1 MFAFNFSLFAKPPPQ
16 MFNISN
22 IAIICDMSPALQK
35 LRKDLDHA
43 KARHALPGATAQNPV
58 GFDVIEMLFT
68 AIAAQD
74 VEIRRLKALG
84 HADAGT
90 VEATPHASSVGST
103 LDVTTDAYVGHTEA
117 PANSVVYQAKKPKP
131 PHVEP
136 PVADAAPSDSG
147 L

>member
-1 MFAFNFSLFAKPPPQ
+1 
-16 MFNISN
+16 
-22 IAIICDMSPALQK
+22 MSPALQK

-43 KARHALPGATAQNPV
+43 KARHALPGAPAQNPV
-58 GFDVIEMLFT
+58 GFDVIDLLFS

-74 VEIRRLKALG
+74 VELRRLKAQG
-84 HADAGT
+84 HTDAGG
-90 VEATPHASSVGST
+90 VDATPHTGSVGST
-103 LDVTTDAYVGHTEA
+103 LDVTTDAYVGHIEA

-136 PVADAAPSDSG
+136 PVADASPSDRSPSNPE